1 MRYLPLVLLGPTLLV
16 LIWLYWTFPK
26 GAVSRWR
33 RLYDVAVIGI
43 TLCACVVTSM
53 QIDAPTVAP
62 AADAFGRHSGQ
73 IWAQVKP
80 ALCGYGAATVLLA
93 VGLLIRSLVW
103 RRGGAR

>member
-26 GAVSRWR
+26 GAASRWR

-43 TLCACVVTSM
+43 TLGACVVASV
-53 QIDAPTVAP
+53 QIDASTVAP
-62 AADAFGRHSGQ
+62 TADVFGRQSGQ

-80 ALCGYGAATVLLA
+80 ALCGYGAATALLA
-93 VGLLIRSLVW
+93 VGLIVRSLVW